1 LIVKSAC
8 GYERN
13 FAFSQGGIEM
23 KKNILSSTMILVLVV
38 AAMPTSAFPQA
49 TPGLEGVW
57 FSIVTPIDCTTHN
70 DIQGAATFRG
80 LNMFSQDGSVTNE
93 AAFLVPNIPAR
104 SGGVGQWQHTQGHM
118 YTATFRFFRY
128 KPVDGSLMAVRL
140 VTLQTIIVSGNQ
152 FTSIDQ
158 FQDFD
163 ANLNPVAG
171 STGCNR
177 EDAVRLQ

>member
-1 LIVKSAC
+1 
-8 GYERN
+8 
-13 FAFSQGGIEM
+13 M
-23 KKNILSSTMILVLVV
+23 KKNTLSCTMIPVLVV
-38 AAMPTSAFPQA
+38 AAMQTSAYAQA
-49 TPGLEGVW
+49 TPRLEGVW

-80 LNMFSQDGSVTNE
+80 LNMFSQDGSFTNE
-93 AAFLVPNIPAR
+93 AAFLVSNIPAR

-118 YTATFRFFRY
+118 YTAAFRFFRY
-128 KPVDGSLMAVRL
+128 KPADGTLMVVRL
-140 VTLQTIIVSGNQ
+140 VTLQTITVSGNQ
-152 FTSIDQ
+152 YTSIDQ

-163 ANLNPVAG
+163 DKLNPIFG